1 MMSEELPQGF
11 GVDPPAVQRG
21 VKAAPAATV
30 RGLEAQ
36 VCRRRN
42 GAVRGEHRVA
52 ELEEG
57 VGPAMEASVG

>member
-1 MMSEELPQGF
+1 MTAEELAQGL
-11 GVDPPAVQRG
+11 GIDPSAVQRG

-36 VCRRRN
+36 VSRRRN
-42 GAVRGEHRVA
+42 GAVRGEHRVG

-57 VGPAMEASVG
+57 VGPAMEAFVE